1 MPSADDRL
9 RRTMGRKGKEYVKR
23 EYRWDAILT
32 KYDRLLT
39 AVRQR

>member
-1 MPSADDRL
+1 VIFGVNASYRH
-9 RRTMGRKGKEYVKR
+9 VKR